1 VSRLGANMKTQKELE
16 KLLRDTKRKLS
27 DDKKNAAD
35 ARTHLHPEIEAY
47 RAGAIWAIEFALG
60 KRG

>member
-1 VSRLGANMKTQKELE
+1 MKTQKELE
-16 KLLRDTKRKLS
+16 KQLRDTKRKLS
-27 DDKKNAAD
+27 DDKKNAAH
-35 ARTHLHPEIEAY
+35 AGTQLRPEIEAY